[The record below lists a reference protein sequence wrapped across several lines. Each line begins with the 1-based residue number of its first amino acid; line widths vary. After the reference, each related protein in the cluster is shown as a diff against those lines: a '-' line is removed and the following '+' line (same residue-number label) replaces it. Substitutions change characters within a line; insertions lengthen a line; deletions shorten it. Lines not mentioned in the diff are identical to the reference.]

1 MDNRVSYASE
11 IDQRLDEVA
20 TAYLKAQEAGQ
31 TPDRQAV
38 LDRHPDLAAEL
49 REFFADQDR
58 FDRLAA
64 PLRRLAVP
72 SSPCSGATPLPLA
85 TVSEAAPRLPPSPPS
100 FGD

>member
-1 MDNRVSYASE
+1 MDNRVSDATE

-31 TPDRQAV
+31 APDRQAL
-38 LDRHPDLAAEL
+38 LDSHPDLAAEL

-64 PLRRLAVP
+64 PLRPLAV
-72 SSPCSGATPLPLA
+72 SSGLGAGATPLPAA
-85 TVSEAAPRLPPSPPS
+85 TVSEAAPLLPPPPRS
-100 FGD
+100 